1 MHLLKLE
8 RCIQLA
14 SQLKTY
20 RAYRSRRQPSHI
32 QQEQRY
38 EYVGVWFKHIPSH
51 YSRLAACWHLAGMLA
66 VVAKY
71 QAFRKFLGIW
81 LSSTYTVTVPLKF
94 PGNSHPTKQITSIT
108 RHLPAADLRSPT
120 ASSQAQFL
128 KISLFFFGH
137 HKLPVSNKIRR
148 EYNFSI
154 SGLSLIDSYWG
165 QIIGMLNF

>member
-1 MHLLKLE
+1 MSMYVCGLSISL
-8 RCIQLA
+8 
-14 SQLKTY
+14 
-20 RAYRSRRQPSHI
+20 RSILDQ
-32 QQEQRY
+32 
-38 EYVGVWFKHIPSH
+38 
-51 YSRLAACWHLAGMLA
+51 LAACWHLAGMLA

-81 LSSTYTVTVPLKF
+81 LSSTYCHRTSEVSRKF
-94 PGNSHPTKQITSIT
+94 TSNQQITSIT

-137 HKLPVSNKIRR
+137 HKLPVSTKIRR